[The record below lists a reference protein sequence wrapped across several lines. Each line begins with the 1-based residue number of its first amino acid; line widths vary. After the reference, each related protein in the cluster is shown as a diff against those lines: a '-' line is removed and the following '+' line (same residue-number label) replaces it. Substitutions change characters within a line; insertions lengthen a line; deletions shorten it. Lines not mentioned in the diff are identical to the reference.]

1 MCVNRSNR
9 QHAIDLVH
17 SRRDLE
23 WNIFVSNSC
32 FLMDVFRL
40 LGALVHARSASGNS
54 AAGAWLSFTVATA
67 TQQYKIVGNNF
78 GAIFFLAALL
88 VFPTGSLEP
97 AFNIDL
103 GAFLYVLAHDL
114 SQPLPG
120 NNIVPFRTVLPFP
133 AFIFVALVSRQA
145 ELRYGNTAGCV
156 FNFRIFA
163 EISNENDFV
172 YAFRHESLIP
182 LKSVWLLYQRRR
194 ISESSGSN
202 MRAVNLVEHYIHH
215 HAGDR
220 NIEPDRICPPGNPSM
235 AIESTTQPIAQR
247 KQDH

>member
-40 LGALVHARSASGNS
+40 LGALVHARSASGNR

-67 TQQYKIVGNNF
+67 AQQYQIVGNNF

-88 VFPTGSLEP
+88 VFPTGGLEP

-103 GAFLYVLAHDL
+103 GAFLDILSYDL

-120 NNIVPFRTVLPFP
+120 NNIVPLCAVLPFT
-133 AFIFVALVSRQA
+133 ALILVALVSGQA
-145 ELRYGNTAGCV
+145 ELCHGDAAGCV
-156 FNFRIFA
+156 FNFRIFTK
-163 EISNENDFV
+163 ISDENDFV
-172 YAFRHESLIP
+172 YAFRHES
-182 LKSVWLLYQRRR
+182 
-194 ISESSGSN
+194 
-202 MRAVNLVEHYIHH
+202 
-215 HAGDR
+215 
-220 NIEPDRICPPGNPSM
+220 
-235 AIESTTQPIAQR
+235 
-247 KQDH
+247 